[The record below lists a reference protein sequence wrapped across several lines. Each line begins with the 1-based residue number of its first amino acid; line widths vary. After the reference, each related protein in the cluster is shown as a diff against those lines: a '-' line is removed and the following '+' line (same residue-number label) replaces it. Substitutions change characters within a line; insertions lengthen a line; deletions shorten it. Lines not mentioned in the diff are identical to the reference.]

1 MNLQFYLC
9 TANGKTAMISTKHVT
24 YNFLKLLQ
32 EKFKILDSIEFK
44 EFDHDF
50 NVLKVFLEKNYK
62 AEYLPEERILIEH
75 MDTDYYF
82 DECETGINFRN
93 FFQVAIE
100 FNISPS
106 VFIIYT
112 NHFGLQKEIE
122 LLCKSFDTEDRPLLI
137 ESFIGNNHWSNEIDN
152 ISCNFNCIEYN
163 ALCMMN
169 EKRSHRSAFYHSLKP
184 ISNSKIA
191 LKITKKS

>member
-1 MNLQFYLC
+1 
-9 TANGKTAMISTKHVT
+9 MISTKHVT
-24 YNFLKLLQ
+24 DNFLKLLQ
-32 EKFKILDSIEFK
+32 KKFKILDTIEFK

-50 NVLKVFLEKNYK
+50 DVIKTFLEKNYK

-93 FFQVAIE
+93 FFQILIE
-100 FNISPS
+100 SDISPS

-112 NHFGLQKEIE
+112 NHFGLQKEID
-122 LLCKSFDTEDRPLLI
+122 LLCNSFNSGDRPLLI
-137 ESFIGNNHWSNEIDN
+137 ESFIGKNHWNNKKVGN
-152 ISCNFNCIEYN
+152 IPCNFNCIEYN

-169 EKRSHRSAFYHSLKP
+169 EKRSYRSAFYHSLKH

-191 LKITKKS
+191 LKITKKR